1 MKNQQM
7 NDLQAH
13 KEVIQA
19 RLTVLRQELAMAAD
33 REQRHAINVEIDS
46 LCQELKQAK
55 EAMALQ
61 RSINRELGTLG
72 VGD

>member
-1 MKNQQM
+1 MMNRQI
-7 NDLQAH
+7 NDLQAR
-13 KEVIQA
+13 KEAIQA
-19 RLTVLRQELAMAAD
+19 RLAVLRKELATATD
-33 REQRHAINVEIDS
+33 KEQRHAINVEIDG
-46 LCQELKQAK
+46 LCREQKQVK